1 LVTAIAAVPR
11 NSGAIMST
19 TTQIEWTD
27 ATWNPVTGCSKIT
40 RLIVDKFAR
49 LETTSAEIERFVV
62 RHTPFRETHYKKV
75 LQALEQADKIVPIDP
90 PLKRRRG
97 TYADMNMSLSF
108 MPKKAS

>member
-49 LETTSAEIERFVV
+49 LETTPAEIERFVV
-62 RHTPFRETHYKKV
+62 RHTPFRETHYKKSF
-75 LQALEQADKIVPIDP
+75 
-90 PLKRRRG
+90 KRWSKP
-97 TYADMNMSLSF
+97 TKLCPSTLH
-108 MPKKAS
+108 